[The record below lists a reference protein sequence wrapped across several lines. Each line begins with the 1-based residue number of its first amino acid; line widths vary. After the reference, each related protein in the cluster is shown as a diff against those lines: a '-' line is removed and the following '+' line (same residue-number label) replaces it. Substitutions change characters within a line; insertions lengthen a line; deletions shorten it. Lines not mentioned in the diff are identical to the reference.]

1 MGLVIPSANLQP
13 NTPSPCK
20 DTHTDMPNARML
32 SGGIQT
38 VQRKQTNQAG
48 ERSAPE
54 VANATPFGQVS
65 AKNSTVAVS
74 VDREA
79 IRLSLQNDA
88 EFFIQFFLGDEL
100 TLPVPD
106 FHVENF
112 NLMTHDLVKQLCIAI
127 PRDHAKTT
135 LAKLTCVYYFMFHD
149 MVDFIL
155 YLSNTLGIAKEAAND
170 VWSFLNCDN
179 FVNVFGKCTWETEQH
194 GNGYYKFKLPDSLS
208 AKRCYLKSLGTGM
221 QVRGINVGNQRPK
234 LAICDDIEDPDQIAT
249 EAGFMKVKR
258 WFYGPFKKCL
268 NKLGHKII
276 MIGNIVEQVTLV
288 EQHCKSPFW
297 HSRLM
302 GCLQDDGTPLWKDA
316 WPLGKLQQDYKEY
329 QEAGM
334 ADIWFAEMMN
344 MPQLGGSGLI
354 KASEIKYLAPLVP
367 NENCLGFMTV
377 DLAISDQEWAH
388 KTVITVHIFNED
400 EDCWQIASYYV
411 YHGIDPIALFFEIV
425 KYMAYWHLST
435 CGIESVAYQA
445 SLQTIYPHL
454 ATLHQVPNLTFV
466 PIPRSKQ
473 KYQYLMTFAGML
485 RKNEYA
491 LTSGDFGM
499 TQQLLKYKPK
509 TALRLVGK
517 GKTTQEDDIVD
528 SGAMGPQMISMYLF
542 DIIKRTDELRQ
553 KRLHGEALSREHD
566 EGLLQNNSYAVCD
579 C

>member
-1 MGLVIPSANLQP
+1 MSLIIPRAHAGETRSVAPEVVSASLA
-13 NTPSPCK
+13 S
-20 DTHTDMPNARML
+20 L
-32 SGGIQT
+32 SGG
-38 VQRKQTNQAG
+38 NQ
-48 ERSAPE
+48 EVTQSVMAPPQL
-54 VANATPFGQVS
+54 PFGMQT
-65 AKNSTVAVS
+65 AKNETVAVS
-74 VDREA
+74 VSREA
-79 IRLSLQNDA
+79 IRLSLQNDP

-106 FHVENF
+106 FHIEDF
-112 NLMTHDLVKQLCIAI
+112 GLMTHDMVKQLCIAI

-149 MVDFIL
+149 IVDFIL

-170 VWSFLNCDN
+170 IWAFLSCDN
-179 FVNVFGKCTWETEQH
+179 FVNTFGKCTWETEQH
-194 GNGYYKFKLPDSLS
+194 GNGYYKFVMPDSLG

-221 QVRGINVGNQRPK
+221 QVRGVNVGNQRPK
-234 LAICDDIEDPDQIAT
+234 LAVCDDIEDPEQIAT
-249 EAGFMKVKR
+249 EQGFLKVKR

-276 MIGNIVEQVTLV
+276 MIGNIVEEVTLV

-297 HSRLM
+297 HSRLK
-302 GCLQDDGTPLWKDA
+302 GCLKNDGTPLWPEA
-316 WPLGKLQQDYKEY
+316 WPLEKLQEDYKEY

-354 KASEIKYLAPLVP
+354 KASQIRYLAPATP
-367 NENCLGFMTV
+367 DTECLGFATV
-377 DLAISDQEWAH
+377 DLAISDEEWAH
-388 KTVITVHIFNED
+388 KTVLTIHIYNE
-400 EDCWQIASYYV
+400 EEQIWQIASYYV

-425 KYMAYWHLST
+425 KYMAFWHINT

-454 ATLHQVPNLTFV
+454 ATLHNVPNLTFV

-473 KYQYLMTFAGML
+473 KYQYLKLFAGML
-485 RKNEYA
+485 IAKEYA
-491 LTSGDFGM
+491 LTSGDFGL

-509 TALRLVGK
+509 AALRLVGK
-517 GKTTQEDDIVD
+517 SKNKQEDDIVD
-528 SGAMGPQMISMYLF
+528 SAAMGCQMLTMYLY
-542 DIIKRTDELRQ
+542 DIIKRTDDLRQ
-553 KRLHGEALSREHD
+553 KRLSGDAMLRI
-566 EGLLQNNSYAVCD
+566 EGNTILQNNSYAVCD